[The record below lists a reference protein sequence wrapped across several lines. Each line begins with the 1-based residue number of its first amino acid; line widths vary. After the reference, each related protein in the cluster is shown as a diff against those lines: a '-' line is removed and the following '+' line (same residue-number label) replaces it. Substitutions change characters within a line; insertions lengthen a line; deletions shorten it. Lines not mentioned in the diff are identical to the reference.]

1 MVKKRRQMAIET
13 LLLLL
18 MPMAQKLPLVIL
30 PRLPTTATATLHR
43 PVLTDAHRFHWIF
56 FVLAI
61 RTLSPLQKPFSVI
74 LMRNSYPTT
83 WSCMFGRMNQD
94 RKSTRLNSSHVR
106 ISYAV
111 FCLKKKKKT
120 KKYTKKNKKKH
131 I

>member
-43 PVLTDAHRFHWIF
+43 PALTDAHRFHWMF

-83 WSCMFGRMNQD
+83 WSCMFGRMRSEEHTSELQS
-94 RKSTRLNSSHVR
+94 RPHLVCRL
-106 ISYAV
+106 
-111 FCLKKKKKT
+111 L
-120 KKYTKKNKKKH
+120 
-131 I
+131 